1 MIRVLIVDDQAMVR
15 EGFAALLS
23 AQPDIVVLGD
33 AANGAEGVAEVRRLD
48 PDVVLMDVRM
58 PVMDGLAATEKILA
72 GPAGPAAGGAGRPK
86 VLILT
91 TSTSTTTCSARC
103 GRARVASCSRT
114 HRPPIWCTPSG
125 SWPRRAL
132 LAPSVTRRLIAD
144 YATRGRPD
152 RRTSAAL
159 GELTPRETDVLR
171 LIAHGQ
177 SNQEIAGKL
186 VLAEQT
192 VKTHVSRVLA
202 KLALR
207 SGPGGR
213 VRVRERLGHAG
224 RVARRYHRETVEWYG
239 GVT

>member
-1 MIRVLIVDDQAMVR
+1 VITVLIVDDQAMIR

-33 AANGAEGVAEVRRLD
+33 AANGADGVAQTRRLD

-58 PVMDGLAATEKILA
+58 PVMDGLAATEKILGGSA
-72 GPAGPAAGGAGRPK
+72 VVAGPAAAGGPGRPK

-91 TSTSTTTCSARC
+91 TFDLDDYVFGAL
-103 GRARVASCSRT
+103 RAGASGFVLKDAPAADLVRAVRVVAA
-114 HRPPIWCTPSG
+114 G
-125 SWPRRAL
+125 EAL

-152 RRTSAAL
+152 HRTTAAL

-192 VKTHVSRVLA
+192 VKTHVSRVLG
-202 KLALR
+202 KLSLR
-207 SGPGGR
+207 DRAQAVVFAYESGLVTPG
-213 VRVRERLGHAG
+213 E
-224 RVARRYHRETVEWYG
+224 
-239 GVT
+239 